1 MLKQLRN
8 KETAKKIFI
17 VLALIIIPAFVLW
30 GVGSTTKSK
39 SGPQYAGIVFGKKV
53 SLEDYGQN
61 WRAVKNEALMRYPN
75 FNEIYEQLDLEGQ
88 AWDRLILLREAD
100 RERIKVTD
108 DEVIN
113 TIRSFPFLSSGGKF
127 NTDAY
132 ERLLKNVFQASPR
145 EYEEDM
151 RGSLAIAKLVNN
163 VTKDIKVTDDELLK
177 KY

>member
-17 VLALIIIPAFVLW
+17 FLALIIIPAFVLW

-75 FNEIYEQLDLEGQ
+75 FNEIYEQLDLNGQ
-88 AWDRLILLREAD
+88 AWDRLILLAEAD
-100 RERIKVTD
+100 KERIKIN
-108 DEVIN
+108 DEDVIK
-113 TIRSFPFLSSGGKF
+113 TIQGFPFLSRGGKF
-127 NTDAY
+127 DVELY
-132 ERLLKNVFQASPR
+132 ERLLKNTFH
-145 EYEEDM
+145 
-151 RGSLAIAKLVNN
+151 
-163 VTKDIKVTDDELLK
+163 
-177 KY
+177 